1 MNTVFVYGSAKWNLS
16 LCVCVCVWMRMWAN
30 YMHACACIRLRGRER
45 TSSWHVDA
53 KPTRAVPY
61 ACFSVTLHLH
71 LTAILQIPNVALRGL
86 ASIGHDMVPCVENND
101 TLFLIMLCTNIRIP
115 PAAAFGDKISSYFSI
130 KLLCASMVIF
140 IFLWPV

>member
-1 MNTVFVYGSAKWNLS
+1 
-16 LCVCVCVWMRMWAN
+16 
-30 YMHACACIRLRGRER
+30 MHACACIRLRGRVR

-71 LTAILQIPNVALRGL
+71 LTAILQIPNIALRGL
-86 ASIGHDMVPCVENND
+86 VSMGHDMVPFVENND

-115 PAAAFGDKISSYFSI
+115 PATAFGNKISSFS
-130 KLLCASMVIF
+130 L
-140 IFLWPV
+140 